1 MTDQLEFVFEGEAK
15 VKFDQYDND
24 NPHIYELFKRFAFEA
39 IDSGREYFSAEAI
52 INRVRWETMMSG
64 NDEYKINNNYK
75 PFYSRKFMK
84 EYPQYGKFFRT
95 RISKAD

>member
-1 MTDQLEFVFEGEAK
+1 MNDQLEFTFEGTAK
-15 VKFDQYDND
+15 EKFDQYDNA

-52 INRVRWETMMSG
+52 VNRVRWETMISG
-64 NDEYKINNNYK
+64 DDDYKINNNYK
-75 PFYSRKFMK
+75 PFYSRKFMN
-84 EYPQYGKFFRT
+84 EFPQYNNFFRT